1 MNLKVLIVDDHEVAR
16 IGLKELLKSFGFQ
29 VSAAVASGDEA
40 VSLLSGNPFDV
51 VLLDIRMP
59 DNDGL
64 ATLESVKE
72 TDADL
77 AVVILSAYDN
87 PTYVARAAALGAD
100 DYILK
105 NGSSRAIYESLQR
118 AGTGKTPPPDSE
130 LTKIRRTMREEVD
143 VSSLQQKLPLT
154 GREAQV
160 LRHVALGLSNK
171 EIARSL
177 SISVET
183 VKEHVQNILRKMNA
197 NDRTDAAVR
206 SIKLGILDC
215 L

>member
-16 IGLKELLKSFGFQ
+16 IGLADLLKSFGFL
-29 VSAAVASGDEA
+29 VSASVASGDEA
-40 VSLLSGNPFDV
+40 VSLLGDNSFDV
-51 VLLDIRMP
+51 VLLDVRMP
-59 DNDGL
+59 ATDGL
-64 ATLESVKE
+64 VTLEMVKE
-72 TDADL
+72 TNADL

-87 PTYVARAAALGAD
+87 PTYIARAAALGAD
-100 DYILK
+100 DYVFK
-105 NGSSRAIYESLQR
+105 NGNSKSIYESLHR
-118 AGTGKTPPPDSE
+118 AGNGKTPPPESH
-130 LTKIRRTMREEVD
+130 LTRIRRTMCNEVD
-143 VSSLQQKLPLT
+143 VSTLHSELPLT
-154 GREAQV
+154 SREAQV

-183 VKEHVQNILRKMNA
+183 VKEHVQNILRKMKA

>member
-16 IGLKELLKSFGFQ
+16 VGLADLLKSLGFL
-29 VSAAVASGDEA
+29 VGASVASGDEA
-40 VSLLSGNPFDV
+40 ISLVGQDSFDV

-59 DNDGL
+59 ENDGL
-64 ATLESVKE
+64 ATLESLKD
-72 TDADL
+72 TDGNL

-100 DYILK
+100 DYLLK
-105 NGSSRAIYESLQR
+105 NGTSETIYESLDR
-118 AGTGKTPPPDSE
+118 AGNGKTPPPDSQ
-130 LTKIRRTMREEVD
+130 LTKIRRTMQEEVD
-143 VSSLQQKLPLT
+143 VSTLPKELPLT

-183 VKEHVQNILRKMNA
+183 VKEHVQNILRKIKA

-206 SIKLGILDC
+206 SIKLGILNC
-215 L
+215 P

>member
-16 IGLKELLKSFGFQ
+16 IGLADLLKSFGFL
-29 VSAAVASGDEA
+29 VSAAVASGEEA
-40 VSLLSGNPFDV
+40 VSLLRANSIDV

-64 ATLESVKE
+64 ATLELVKE

-77 AVVILSAYDN
+77 AVVILSAYEN

-105 NGSSRAIYESLQR
+105 NGAPKTIYESLHR

-130 LTKIRRTMREEVD
+130 LTKIRRTMCGEVD
-143 VSSLQQKLPLT
+143 VSTLHKELPLT

-183 VKEHVQNILRKMNA
+183 VKEHVQNILRKMKA

-215 L
+215 

>member
-1 MNLKVLIVDDHEVAR
+1 MNLKVLIVDDHEAAR
-16 IGLKELLKSFGFQ
+16 VGLQELVTSLGFL
-29 VSAAVASGDEA
+29 VGAAVASGEEA
-40 VSLLSGNPFDV
+40 ISLLGERSFDV
-51 VLLDIRMP
+51 VLMDIRMP

-64 ATLESVKE
+64 TTLEIIKE
-72 TDADL
+72 NDADL
-77 AVVILSAYDN
+77 AVVMLSAYDN

-100 DYILK
+100 DYVLK
-105 NGSSRAIYESLQR
+105 NGSSKHLYESLQR
-118 AGTGKTPPPDSE
+118 AGAGKTPPPDSQ
-130 LTKIRRTMREEVD
+130 LTKIRRSMRDHVD
-143 VSSLQQKLPLT
+143 VAKLQQRIPLT
-154 GREAQV
+154 SREAQV

-183 VKEHVQNILRKMNA
+183 VKEHVQNILRKMKA